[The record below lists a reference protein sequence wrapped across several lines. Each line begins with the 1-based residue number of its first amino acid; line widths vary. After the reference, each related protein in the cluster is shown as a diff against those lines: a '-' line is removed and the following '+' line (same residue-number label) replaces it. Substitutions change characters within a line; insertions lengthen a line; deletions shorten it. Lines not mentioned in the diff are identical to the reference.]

1 MTSSCIDCR
10 PPVVNQ
16 VKIISWRAL
25 WYRQISYRCPKK
37 WYNNVPWWNFSP
49 LSGTS
54 MLVMETKNQGSILK
68 VVRKMWTSN
77 HVQHRHHFSVIA
89 LNGTGTKWIPLRKSL
104 MRFKRTHRTWK
115 FFFVCFFLLPWPAS
129 IYKVTQ
135 VATQLDP
142 QATQTEWFSGSRVAW
157 WLERPAQGQE
167 FDHPKSR
174 CEFISQPFIL
184 SQGPWARKR
193 IPSNPLTGLE
203 LRQNVLSSDAL

>member
-1 MTSSCIDCR
+1 MIRQLFKFGDIYTWNVKDKQHRNVVIRLNGHMTSSCIDCR

-16 VKIISWRAL
+16 VEIVSWRAL

-54 MLVMETKNQGSILK
+54 MLIMETKNQGSILK

-77 HVQHRHHFSVIA
+77 HVRHRHHFSVIA

-115 FFFVCFFLLPWPAS
+115 FFCFVFA
-129 IYKVTQ
+129 VT
-135 VATQLDP
+135 
-142 QATQTEWFSGSRVAW
+142 S
-157 WLERPAQGQE
+157 
-167 FDHPKSR
+167 
-174 CEFISQPFIL
+174 
-184 SQGPWARKR
+184 
-193 IPSNPLTGLE
+193 
-203 LRQNVLSSDAL
+203 